1 MKVLRFG
8 EGITRERIEGFELV
22 LFLRFGKAEIG
33 RAEQADR
40 EVGEKA
46 ANLAEFVGAAR
57 GHEDRGRVQSAQR
70 LSAVRLSANAG

>member
-8 EGITRERIEGFELV
+8 EGIARERIEGFEVV
-22 LFLRFGKAEIG
+22 LFLRFGKPRSAGAEHP
-33 RAEQADR
+33 DR

-46 ANLAEFVGAAR
+46 ANFAEFVGAAR